1 VFLGPPAKVRVRFA
15 PQIAGY
21 IAEKTWHA
29 SQKLRRQKDGSMI
42 FEAEVAGTEEIK
54 RWILTWGA
62 RAVVLAPESLRQEI
76 RREAEKMLK
85 AYK

>member
-1 VFLGPPAKVRVRFA
+1 
-15 PQIAGY
+15 
-21 IAEKTWHA
+21 
-29 SQKLRRQKDGSMI
+29 MI

-62 RAVVLAPESLRQEI
+62 RAMVLAPEFLRQEI

-85 AYK
+85 TYK